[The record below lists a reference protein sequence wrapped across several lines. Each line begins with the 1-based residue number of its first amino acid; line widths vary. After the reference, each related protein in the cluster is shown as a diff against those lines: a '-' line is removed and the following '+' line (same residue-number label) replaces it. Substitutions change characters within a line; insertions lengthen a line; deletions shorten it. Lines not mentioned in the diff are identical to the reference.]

1 MFQKTNR
8 LLIFAILLAASAL
21 GNFHYARGAARHDA
35 KGASSPSSRTEIEA
49 CSLLTSADI
58 KAVQGEAVQSTK
70 PSSHEEGWF
79 TDYQCFYS
87 TPTFT
92 KSVSLQLLRQKPSA
106 GSNCLRDFW
115 KEKFHVA
122 TDKKD
127 DDSELEREG
136 RPKQPE
142 GARGR
147 EEEEEGRKHPPQPVA
162 GIGDEAYWA
171 SAGIVGAL
179 YVLKSDSYLRISV
192 GGADDDKTKLEKC
205 KALARKALRRMK

>member
-1 MFQKTNR
+1 
-8 LLIFAILLAASAL
+8 L
-21 GNFHYARGAARHDA
+21 
-35 KGASSPSSRTEIEA
+35 
-49 CSLLTSADI
+49 LLTSADI
-58 KAVQGEAVQSTK
+58 KAVQGEGVQSTK

-92 KSVSLQLLRQKPSA
+92 KSVSLQVLRQKPSA
-106 GSNCLRDFW
+106 GSNPLRDFW
-115 KEKFHVA
+115 NEKFHVA
-122 TDKKD
+122 ADKKD

-142 GARGR
+142 GAPDR
-147 EEEEEGRKHPPQPVA
+147 EEEEEARKHPPQPVA

-171 SAGIVGAL
+171 SAGVVGAL
-179 YVLKSDSYLRISV
+179 YVLKNDSYLRISV